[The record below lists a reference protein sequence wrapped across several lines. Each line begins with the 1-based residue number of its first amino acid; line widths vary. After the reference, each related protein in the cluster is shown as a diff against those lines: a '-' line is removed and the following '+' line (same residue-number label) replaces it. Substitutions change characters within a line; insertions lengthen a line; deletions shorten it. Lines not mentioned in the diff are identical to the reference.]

1 MKEVPGSIRVRWF
14 FDQNAIW
21 VNTFTVLYSP
31 LLRYLL
37 YRRFSFF
44 VAKTF
49 FLLGFFLH
57 FLHIVCFDVSPSL

>member
-14 FDQNAIW
+14 LDQNAVW

-49 FLLGFFLH
+49 FLLGFFFH
-57 FLHIVCFDVSPSL
+57 FLNIVCFDVSPSL